1 MKKPEWV
8 PENAGNE
15 YTTNVMAGVQSRH
28 DGISNHNLGGTNIAK
43 PKIKKL
49 SVDDYV
55 KGVAGSK
62 LTVISKAITLVES
75 NSNKHMEIAQELIK
89 KILPNTGKSIR
100 IGITGSPGAGKST
113 FIESFGT
120 YLCQQGHKVAV
131 LAVDPSST
139 LTKGSILG
147 DKTRMEKL
155 ARNDMAFI
163 RPSPSGGTLGGVA
176 RKTRETLLVCEAAG
190 YDVIIV
196 ETVGIGQSETTV
208 RSMVDFFLLVLL
220 PGAGDELQGIKK
232 GSVEIA
238 DALVINKADGD
249 NVNRAE
255 LTASQYR
262 NALHYILP
270 STEGWI
276 TQVKTCSALNSVG
289 VDDIWFM
296 INEYITFIKDSGL
309 FESRRR
315 NQMLNWVYSMVEE
328 TLLHNFYNNEKIKD
342 LIKDL
347 EPKISNGY
355 ITPTNAVNMLLS
367 RYFDNISV

>member
-8 PENAGNE
+8 PDDAGKE
-15 YTTNVMAGVQSRH
+15 FTTNVMTGVKSRH
-28 DGISNHNLGGTNIAK
+28 DGISSHELNKTSITK
-43 PKIKKL
+43 PKIKKFTI
-49 SVDDYV
+49 DDYV
-55 KGVAGSK
+55 SGVINK
-62 LTVISKAITLVES
+62 NLTVLSKAITLVES
-75 NSNKHMEIAQELIK
+75 NSQKHIELAQEVIK
-89 KILPNTGKSIR
+89 QLLPHTGKSIR

-113 FIESFGT
+113 FIESFGS
-120 YLCQQGHKVAV
+120 YLCEQGHKVAV

-270 STEGWI
+270 STEGWE
-276 TQVKTCSALNSVG
+276 TKVKTCSALNSLG
-289 VDDIWFM
+289 VDEIWFM
-296 INEYITFIKDSGL
+296 INEYINYIKDKGL
-309 FESRRR
+309 FDTRRKS
-315 NQMLNWVYSMVEE
+315 QMLNWVYSMVEE
-328 TLLHNFYNNEKIKD
+328 TLLLNFYNNEKIKVLTND
-342 LIKDL
+342 I
-347 EPKISNGY
+347 EPKITSGV
-355 ITPTNAVNMLLS
+355 ITPTSAVNLLLNQ
-367 RYFDNISV
+367 YFGK